1 MFEYELP
8 DVGEGVA
15 EGEIVVWHAE
25 PGDHVT
31 EDEVLAEVE
40 TDKAVVDL
48 PAPVDGVVA
57 ELRADPGDMVPVGD
71 VVVLIDTEAD
81 DKDTVDTEADD
92 GSPSAGDT
100 ADTTGAKTAPDT
112 GDTTDA
118 IEGATGQVA
127 ENGAA
132 GQVAE
137 NGAAG
142 QVAEN
147 GAVEGE
153 VSTASGRVFAPP
165 HVRRVARE
173 LGVDIDRVDGSGP
186 GGRLTEADVRAAA
199 ESGGGETDT
208 VTDSGGDGAAAG
220 VEPGQTAATQENGQ
234 HRSAVTPTGTADG
247 TTTDAGAAD
256 RDRTLAAPATRGVA
270 RELDVDIDEVP
281 TERHRDDEA
290 FVEPEDVRAYAEAQ
304 QAAQTADAD
313 TASAPAETG
322 STQTESA
329 VEPVTATAGTET
341 TATTGTETTA
351 TAGTGTT
358 EADTRTEPYR
368 GIRRTI
374 GDQMAESAFTA
385 PHASH
390 HDTARA
396 GGLVDARERLKQQ
409 AEAADVH
416 LTYMP
421 FVMKAVAAVLPEYPA
436 MNAELDEEAGE
447 IRYHDRYHIGVAVA
461 TDAGLMVP
469 VVEDVD
475 RKGLLEVAAEVNDLA
490 ERARSRDLAPEELQG
505 STFTITNFGAI
516 GGEYATPILNHPETG
531 ILGLGELTQRPV
543 VESGEVV
550 AAHTLPLSVS
560 IDHRVVDGA
569 VSAGF
574 CNDLKTYL
582 DDPIHLLL

>member
-81 DKDTVDTEADD
+81 NKNTVDTEADD

-118 IEGATGQVA
+118 IEGAT
-127 ENGAA
+127 
-132 GQVAE
+132 
-137 NGAAG
+137 G

-208 VTDSGGDGAAAG
+208 VTDSGGDGVAAG
-220 VEPGQTAATQENGQ
+220 VEPGQTAATQENGK

-313 TASAPAETG
+313 TASAPVETG

-329 VEPVTATAGTET
+329 VEPVTATAE
-341 TATTGTETTA
+341 TETTA
-351 TAGTGTT
+351 TAETETT
-358 EADTRTEPYR
+358 AADTRTEPYR

-409 AEAADVH
+409 AEAAGVH

-421 FVMKAVAAVLPEYPA
+421 FVMKAVATVLPEYPA

-469 VVEDVD
+469 VVENVD
-475 RKGLLEVAAEVNDLA
+475 RKGLLEVAAEVNDLV
-490 ERARSRDLAPEELQG
+490 ERARGRDLAPEELQG

>member
-48 PAPVDGVVA
+48 PAPVDGIVA

-71 VVVLIDTEAD
+71 VVVTIDTEAD
-81 DKDTVDTEADD
+81 EGDSST
-92 GSPSAGDT
+92 GDT
-100 ADTTGAKTAPDT
+100 ADPTGAQTAPDT
-112 GDTTDA
+112 ADA
-118 IEGATGQVA
+118 ADPTGGATGQVA
-127 ENGAA
+127 ENGAT
-132 GQVAE
+132 
-137 NGAAG
+137 G

-186 GGRLTEADVRAAA
+186 GGRLTETDVRAAA
-199 ESGGGETDT
+199 ESGGGETAT
-208 VTDSGGDGAAAG
+208 VTDSGGDGTAAG
-220 VEPGQTAATQENGQ
+220 VEPGQTTATQENGQ
-234 HRSAVTPTGTADG
+234 RRSAATPAGTTDG
-247 TTTDAGAAD
+247 TTTDVGAAD

-281 TERHRDDEA
+281 TERHRDEEA

-304 QAAQTADAD
+304 QAAQAADAD
-313 TASAPAETG
+313 ATSATAETE
-322 STQTESA
+322 SVQTESA
-329 VEPVTATAGTET
+329 VEPATATAGTET
-341 TATTGTETTA
+341 TATAGTETTA
-351 TAGTGTT
+351 TATD
-358 EADTRTEPYR
+358 ADTRTEPYR

-409 AEAADVH
+409 AEAAGVH

-475 RKGLLEVAAEVNDLA
+475 RKGLLEVAAEVNDLV
-490 ERARSRDLAPEELQG
+490 ERARSRELAPEELRG

>member
-127 ENGAA
+127 ENGA
-132 GQVAE
+132 
-137 NGAAG
+137 
-142 QVAEN
+142 
-147 GAVEGE
+147 VEGE

-173 LGVDIDRVDGSGP
+173 LGVDIGRVDGSGP

-208 VTDSGGDGAAAG
+208 VTDSGGDGVAAG
-220 VEPGQTAATQENGQ
+220 VEPGQTAATQENGN

-313 TASAPAETG
+313 TASAPVETG

-329 VEPVTATAGTET
+329 AEPVTATAE
-341 TATTGTETTA
+341 TETTA
-351 TAGTGTT
+351 TAETETT
-358 EADTRTEPYR
+358 AADTRTEPYR

-409 AEAADVH
+409 AEAAGVH

-469 VVEDVD
+469 VVENVD
-475 RKGLLEVAAEVNDLA
+475 RKGLLEVAAEVNDLV

-569 VSAGF
+569 VAAEF
-574 CNDLKTYL
+574 ANTVMEHLET
-582 DDPIHLLL
+582 PLLLLNE

>member
-127 ENGAA
+127 ENGA
-132 GQVAE
+132 
-137 NGAAG
+137 
-142 QVAEN
+142 
-147 GAVEGE
+147 VEGE

-173 LGVDIDRVDGSGP
+173 LGVDIGRVDGSGP

-208 VTDSGGDGAAAG
+208 VTDSGGDGVAAG
-220 VEPGQTAATQENGQ
+220 VEPGQTAATQENGN

-313 TASAPAETG
+313 TASAPVETG

-329 VEPVTATAGTET
+329 AEPVTATAE
-341 TATTGTETTA
+341 TETTA
-351 TAGTGTT
+351 TAETETT
-358 EADTRTEPYR
+358 AADTRTEPYR

-409 AEAADVH
+409 AEAAGVH

-469 VVEDVD
+469 VVENVD
-475 RKGLLEVAAEVNDLA
+475 RKGLLEVAAEVNDLV

>member
-48 PAPVDGVVA
+48 PAPVDGVIA

-71 VVVLIDTEAD
+71 VVVTIDTEAD
-81 DKDTVDTEADD
+81 EGDPSTADAT
-92 GSPSAGDT
+92 GAQTAPDT
-100 ADTTGAKTAPDT
+100 ADTADATG
-112 GDTTDA
+112 
-118 IEGATGQVA
+118 GATEQVA

-132 GQVAE
+132 K
-137 NGAAG
+137 

-153 VSTASGRVFAPP
+153 VSTTSGRVFAPP

-199 ESGGGETDT
+199 ESGGGETAT
-208 VTDSGGDGAAAG
+208 VADSGGDGTAAG
-220 VEPGQTAATQENGQ
+220 VEPGQTTATKENGQ
-234 HRSAVTPTGTADG
+234 RRSAVTPASTADS
-247 TTTDAGAAD
+247 TTTDVGAAD

-270 RELDVDIDEVP
+270 RELDVEIDEVP
-281 TERHRDDEA
+281 TDRHRDDEA

-304 QAAQTADAD
+304 QAAQAADAD
-313 TASAPAETG
+313 AASATAESG
-322 STQTESA
+322 SAQTESA
-329 VEPVTATAGTET
+329 VEPA

-351 TAGTGTT
+351 TAETETT

-409 AEAADVH
+409 AEAAGVH

-475 RKGLLEVAAEVNDLA
+475 RKGLLAVAAEVNDLV
-490 ERARSRDLAPEELQG
+490 ERARSRDLAPEELRG

>member
-81 DKDTVDTEADD
+81 DKNTVDTEADD

-118 IEGATGQVA
+118 IEGAT
-127 ENGAA
+127 
-132 GQVAE
+132 
-137 NGAAG
+137 G

-208 VTDSGGDGAAAG
+208 VTDSGGDGVAAG
-220 VEPGQTAATQENGQ
+220 VEPGQTAATQENGN

-313 TASAPAETG
+313 TASAPVETG

-329 VEPVTATAGTET
+329 AEPVTATAE
-341 TATTGTETTA
+341 TETTA
-351 TAGTGTT
+351 TAETETT
-358 EADTRTEPYR
+358 AADTRTEPYR

-409 AEAADVH
+409 AEAAGVH

-421 FVMKAVAAVLPEYPA
+421 FVMKAVATVLPEYPA

-469 VVEDVD
+469 VVENVD
-475 RKGLLEVAAEVNDLA
+475 RKGLLEVAAEVNDLV